1 MNVFAH
7 DEYNS
12 DRKGVFDL
20 YKRDNDSRGV
30 SSRDKLDKNGKV
42 RTVPSPGKCD
52 DGRKGRVMAGLI
64 LSATV
69 LMVLVL
75 AGARC
80 CQAGIEASAVGKAS
94 TGVGPSPRKTPIQ
107 LDFVGNRIFSSSF
120 LRTLCA
126 TSGEPSEED
135 VSSRISQRILEAYRD
150 AGYLNAAVES
160 TGVVRADGGKKLLVC
175 IREGEPARLGPL
187 RFVGNVHF
195 SSEELGNS
203 CGLRQGM
210 TLTRGLLD
218 AALERIVGYMAD
230 RGFPFA
236 SARIGDLGLDG
247 NGVSTVFVIDEGP
260 LCTVGDVVLENS
272 RALTAKALRKALGI
286 SSGEKYCEKDLR
298 RSLSYL
304 RRTALFTEVG
314 EPVLSV
320 STESDPSPR
329 DASRRD
335 KVMIAVPV
343 RDRKTT
349 LIAGAVGFRG
359 RTNEVTGG
367 VSLSLLNIARTG
379 RSAKTS
385 WEATGRNVSSF
396 YLSYAE
402 PWVMGLP
409 FTSSI
414 SFEQI
419 VRDTLFART
428 ALGVMLKVP
437 VTSLVSAQIGANFEK
452 ALNTDGPGTRTS
464 RLAWL
469 GGIELLS
476 GGPSWSSENSFL
488 ATLGGTRGDKRTVY
502 LSENLTRKE
511 VFSTLTGRALLQRR
525 IKSNQISLV
534 DLKASAILEGR
545 QLATPDELFTL
556 GGKNTL
562 RGYSERQFLAS
573 TVGSIQCEYGLAVG
587 DEGGRAFAFLDCGYA
602 STQALS
608 TADRFHVGYG
618 IGLKVPSAIGLAGI
632 DFGVPLG
639 ESLGS
644 GKIHVGLEGTF

>member
-1 MNVFAH
+1 MMKSVV
-7 DEYNS
+7 NS
-12 DRKGVFDL
+12 
-20 YKRDNDSRGV
+20 KRDND
-30 SSRDKLDKNGKV
+30 GKV
-42 RTVPSPGKCD
+42 RTMAGSARRGNN
-52 DGRKGRVMAGLI
+52 RRGRVMVRLTLSAALFVVLSLVGAGL
-64 LSATV
+64 
-69 LMVLVL
+69 
-75 AGARC
+75 
-80 CQAGIEASAVGKAS
+80 CQAGMEAPAVAGASAGGDAS
-94 TGVGPSPRKTPIQ
+94 LHKPPVQ
-107 LDFVGNRIFSSSF
+107 LGFTGNRIFSSSW
-120 LRTLCA
+120 LRSFCA
-126 TSGEPSEED
+126 TSGEQSEED
-135 VSSRISQRILEAYRD
+135 ISARINQRVLEAYGD
-150 AGYLNAAVES
+150 AGYLNAAIES
-160 TGVVRADGGKKLLVC
+160 TCVVRADRGKKLVVY
-175 IREGEPARLGPL
+175 IREGEPTSLGPF
-187 RFVGNVHF
+187 RFVGNTHF
-195 SSEELGNS
+195 SSEELANS

-236 SARIGDLGLDG
+236 SAKVGDLSRDG
-247 NGVSTVFVIDEGP
+247 NGLSFIFVINEGP

-272 RALTAKALRKALGI
+272 RALSAKALGRALGI
-286 SSGEKYCEKDLR
+286 SSGEKYCEKSLR
-298 RSLSYL
+298 RGLSYL
-304 RRTALFTEVG
+304 KRTALFTEVG

-320 STESDPSPR
+320 SAESDPSPR
-329 DASRRD
+329 DPSQGG
-335 KVMIAVPV
+335 KVIIAVPV

-349 LIAGAVGFRG
+349 LIAGAIGFRG

-396 YLSYAE
+396 YLSYVE

-409 FTSSI
+409 FTSSV

-428 ALGVMLKVP
+428 ALGVVLKVP
-437 VTSLVSAQIGANFEK
+437 LTSLVSAQMGTNFEK
-452 ALNTDGPGTRTS
+452 ALNTDGPRTRTS

-469 GGIELLS
+469 GGVELLS
-476 GGPSWSSENSFL
+476 GGPSWSLENSFL
-488 ATLGGTRGDKRTVY
+488 AILEGTRGDKRTVY

-534 DLKASAILEGR
+534 DVKASAILEGR

-573 TVGSIQCEYGLAVG
+573 TVGSIQFEYGLAVG
-587 DEGGRAFAFLDCGYA
+587 EDGGRAFAFLDCGYA

-608 TADRFHVGYG
+608 TADRFHIGYG

-632 DFGVPLG
+632 DFGIPSG
-639 ESLGS
+639 ESLSS